1 MFHQTLEGV
10 QGTKSL
16 RTPDLKQ
23 IKLIQCRSRDGR
35 EITTIF
41 PEVPVIY
48 SYFHED
54 LKILNSSLH
63 HKLQF

>member
-1 MFHQTLEGV
+1 VFHRILEGV
-10 QGTKSL
+10 QGTKIL
-16 RTPDLKQ
+16 RTPNLKQ

-54 LKILNSSLH
+54 LQILSSSFH
-63 HKLQF
+63 HKPQF